1 MLEYLPLSR
10 RNHPAYL
17 HPLLESNILSSQIYT
32 RFRIVPRVVQLIIY
46 IQHTALLTTKE
57 HYNTKV
63 CAGKVVLGFINK
75 LQTK

>member
-46 IQHTALLTTKE
+46 IQHTA
-57 HYNTKV
+57 
-63 CAGKVVLGFINK
+63 
-75 LQTK
+75 